1 MSNRF
6 TLALIALCLPLAAG
20 IALAQAA
27 EATPAADAGSTAPAG
42 RDLPVWEA
50 GIALAVGS
58 VPDYPASDQSRVRAL
73 ALPLF
78 VYRGPVLRIED
89 GGVRGR
95 FVDSRSFELDLSAA
109 GSFNARNNDARA
121 GMPNL
126 DYLFQ
131 IGPQAIWRWDLN
143 PRERLSA
150 HLRLRAV
157 FSTDFSSVDGRGVV
171 FEPQLRW
178 SLRQVAGSN
187 FNLGLSAS
195 STFATERLHEYFY
208 SVAPQYAR
216 PDRPAFD
223 AGGGYLGS
231 EFGLNLNRRLSDTM
245 QLFAGAR
252 IGAHAGAANRES
264 PLFKDS
270 TTVSYGLSLVWTP
283 WRSQAT
289 VREQERDSP

>member
-1 MSNRF
+1 MPNRT
-6 TLALIALCLPLAAG
+6 TLNFVALCLPLAAG
-20 IALAQAA
+20 IAHAQAISA
-27 EATPAADAGSTAPAG
+27 APASDATPAG
-42 RDLPVWEA
+42 RELPVWEA
-50 GIALAVGS
+50 GIALAIGS

-109 GSFNARNNDARA
+109 GSFNARNNEART
-121 GMPNL
+121 GMPSL

-178 SLRQVAGSN
+178 SLRQVAGSH

-195 STFATERLHEYFY
+195 STFASERLHEYFY
-208 SVAPQYAR
+208 GVAPQYAR

-252 IGAHAGAANRES
+252 IAAHAGAANRES

>member
-1 MSNRF
+1 MPNRF
-6 TLALIALCLPLAAG
+6 SLTFVALCLPLIAG
-20 IALAQAA
+20 VAHAQSASAEPLA
-27 EATPAADAGSTAPAG
+27 EASATTSA

-50 GIALAVGS
+50 GFALAVGS

-78 VYRGPVLRIED
+78 VYRGPVFRIED

-109 GSFNARNNDARA
+109 GSFNARNNEARE
-121 GMPNL
+121 GMPSL

-157 FSTDFSSVDGRGVV
+157 FSTDFSRVDGRGVV
-171 FEPQLRW
+171 LEPQLRW
-178 SLRQVAGSN
+178 SLQQVAGSA

-195 STFATERLHEYFY
+195 STFASERLHDYFY
-208 SVAPQYAR
+208 GVAPEYAR

-231 EFGLNLNRRLSDTM
+231 EFGININRRLSDTM

-252 IGAHAGAANRES
+252 IGAHAGAANRDS

-283 WRSQAT
+283 WRSKAT

>member
-1 MSNRF
+1 MPNRA
-6 TLALIALCLPLAAG
+6 TLTLIALCLPLAAVS
-20 IALAQAA
+20 ARAQAPSA
-27 EATPAADAGSTAPAG
+27 SPATENVAAPAG

-78 VYRGPVLRIED
+78 VYRGPVLRVED

-109 GSFNARNNDARA
+109 GSFNARNNEARE
-121 GMPNL
+121 GMPSL

-157 FSTDFSSVDGRGVV
+157 FSTDFSGVDGRGVV

-178 SLRQVAGSN
+178 SIRQVAGSAY
-187 FNLGLSAS
+187 NLGLSAS
-195 STFATERLHEYFY
+195 STFATERLHDYFY
-208 SVAPQYAR
+208 GVAPEYAR

-223 AGGGYLGS
+223 AGAGYLGS
-231 EFGLNLNRRLSDTM
+231 EFGINLNRRLSDTM
-245 QLFAGAR
+245 RIFAGAR
-252 IGAHAGAANRES
+252 VGAHAGAANRDS

-283 WRSQAT
+283 WRSEAT
-289 VREQERDSP
+289 VRETERESP